1 MPPAAS
7 GSPPSTPTAS
17 PCHRQTARSR
27 RRSAGTAGKLL
38 QAVNRPMAALADA
51 VGVAVGKSDCHPTP
65 DRCGARL
72 SGSAFHGAE
81 RARCPP
87 PDGAAGRRR
96 GAQPPAAVP
105 AAGAPLEL
113 AQRRPVCARQRHGG
127 GNRQAA
133 RRLDPAERSLKT
145 VSGKGWAPRE
155 RIQVAPGLAMR
166 PTRQARADG
175 TGLRHRS
182 FPGLVRQTVVGR
194 KFRQAPEC
202 SLTRDGD
209 DHDVGTTTHPE
220 ADVVVAVV
228 RSVVVA
234 IRRATVPRVVVPRP
248 AAQHAGHVSGC
259 PTGRSLLTEYASR
272 CCRRQ
277 KNSRAPLRGAQ

>member
-1 MPPAAS
+1 
-7 GSPPSTPTAS
+7 
-17 PCHRQTARSR
+17 
-27 RRSAGTAGKLL
+27 
-38 QAVNRPMAALADA
+38 MAALADA

-81 RARCPP
+81 RARRPR

-96 GAQPPAAVP
+96 GAQPP

-127 GNRQAA
+127 GNRPFA

-145 VSGKGWAPRE
+145 LDRKGWAPRE

-182 FPGLVRQTVVGR
+182 FPGLVRQTMVGR

-234 IRRATVPRVVVPRP
+234 VGRATVHRVVVPRP
-248 AAQHAGHVSGC
+248 AAQHAGHVSGR
-259 PTGRSLLTEYASR
+259 PTGRSLPAEYGTQR
-272 CCRRQ
+272 DRRG
-277 KNSRAPLRGAQ
+277 KESRAPLRGAQ